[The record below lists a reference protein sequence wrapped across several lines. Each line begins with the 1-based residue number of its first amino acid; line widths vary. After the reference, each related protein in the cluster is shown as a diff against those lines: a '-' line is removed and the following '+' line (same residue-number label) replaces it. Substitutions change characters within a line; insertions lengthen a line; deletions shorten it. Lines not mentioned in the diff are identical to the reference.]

1 MATLPGSGR
10 SRLGVTV
17 TETSDLDSTD
27 SRPRILCVDDEPAV
41 LDGLRRQLH
50 KDFCVVGY
58 VSGHEALGAL
68 NDDESFK
75 VIISDMRMPMMDGA
89 TVLTKARALRPDTV
103 RILLSGQSELEDAAS
118 AINEGNIF
126 RFLIKPC
133 PRPALEKALADAIEH
148 NRLQTAERVLLEQ
161 TLKGSIDALLDTLA
175 LANPTAFARANRIR
189 RLVAEIVAVCQVSDG
204 WRIEIAAALCQ
215 IGSVVLPQPTLE
227 KLHSGLPLTPEEQ
240 AQIADLP
247 GIAERL
253 LGRIPRLDGVIDI
266 IRGQSVPFAQVH
278 HERPAEASNAAGIL
292 RLAVD
297 LDYLQAGGFSRLDAL
312 MLLATRR
319 GNYNPDLLSTLT
331 SEASHERKA
340 SPVVAVELHQ
350 LRPGMVVAADITDVS
365 GRLLVGKGHEVSD
378 RLIELIRNR
387 RATCPVV
394 EPMHVIVIEPA
405 ETVDS

>member
-1 MATLPGSGR
+1 M
-10 SRLGVTV
+10 
-17 TETSDLDSTD
+17 
-27 SRPRILCVDDEPAV
+27 CVDDEPAV

-58 VSGHEALGAL
+58 VSGHEALSAL
-68 NDDESFK
+68 SDDESFK
-75 VIISDMRMPMMDGA
+75 VIISDMRMPVMDGA
-89 TVLTKARALRPDTV
+89 TVLTKARAIRSDTV

-133 PRPALEKALADAIEH
+133 PRPALEKALRDAIEH
-148 NRLQTAERVLLEQ
+148 NRLLIAERVLLEQ
-161 TLKGSIDALLDTLA
+161 TLKGAIDALLDTLA
-175 LANPTAFARANRIR
+175 LANPTAFARASRIR
-189 RLVAEIVAVCQVSDG
+189 RLVAEIVAACQVSDG

-227 KLHSGLPLTPEEQ
+227 KLHSGLPLTPEEHS
-240 AQIADLP
+240 QIADLP
-247 GIAERL
+247 AIAERL
-253 LGRIPRLDGVIDI
+253 LVRIPRLDGVIDI
-266 IRGQSVPFAQVH
+266 IREQSIPFAQVSDG
-278 HERPAEASNAAGIL
+278 RPDEISNAAGLL

-319 GNYNPDLLSTLT
+319 GTYNPELLAKLT
-331 SEASHERKA
+331 SEASCESKA

-350 LRPGMVVAADITDVS
+350 LRPGMVVAADITDIS

-394 EPMHVIVIEPA
+394 EPIHVIVTEPTEA
-405 ETVDS
+405 LGS